1 MAAQT
6 SDWQHTVAVVAE
18 FCKKNGLPM
27 PTEEEPLR
35 IQSKKAQMVMSVCNK
50 QAIVV
55 DKTTFDCINHWFL
68 FIEMEHFNA

>member
-27 PTEEEPLR
+27 PTEADPLR
-35 IQSKKAQMVMSVCNK
+35 IQSEKAQIVMSMCNK
-50 QAIVV
+50 QASVV

>member
-1 MAAQT
+1 
-6 SDWQHTVAVVAE
+6 
-18 FCKKNGLPM
+18 M

-55 DKTTFDCINHWFL
+55 DKTTRDCIMQWFIA
-68 FIEMEHFNA
+68 IEMDLFNA